1 MYIYS
6 TCKTSIFI
14 KNNDIFRLNKVSKES
29 GALAEDTGTYKRSA
43 KKENNER
50 AGKLKQREEER
61 KKNWIRNKT

>member
-1 MYIYS
+1 
-6 TCKTSIFI
+6 
-14 KNNDIFRLNKVSKES
+14 V